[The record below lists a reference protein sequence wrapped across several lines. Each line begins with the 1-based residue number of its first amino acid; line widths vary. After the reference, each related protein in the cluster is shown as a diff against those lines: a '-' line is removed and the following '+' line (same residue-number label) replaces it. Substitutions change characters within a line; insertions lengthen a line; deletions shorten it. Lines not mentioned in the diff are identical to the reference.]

1 MATLPPEDSR
11 QYSEPQLNEGLPSS
25 DEMSQILKTA
35 RPPRSVMHSIALGSS
50 AVYAGAIAAM
60 ALGFVSKAIV
70 ARILAPTE
78 LGILVTGQTVFVMT
92 QATGQCGLADAVVRF
107 VGLYARTEPGKA
119 KAVVLRSLRIA
130 ASSTTLLGLALV
142 AGAVALTPSF
152 PQNRNLL
159 RVIAMFGCAL
169 PFATTGDLLAAAFQ
183 GLGRFWVKVLLVDW
197 GRAVCLIGGALLLLV
212 AGRGSLLGITVVTA
226 AGLIISAA
234 GMTIWFLR
242 DGYWKVA
249 AAPVEM
255 RNVLAY
261 GFPLFLSLIA
271 TWPGSSVVTLMLAST
286 TSTQAVA
293 YFSLASTVGNLVY
306 LPTGAIEAAA
316 TPAWAGRIA
325 EGSLPE
331 LRAEYEFTTR
341 WCLLIGLFVLS
352 VFVLRAT
359 EIVRIIYGARY
370 AEAAPILQI
379 VAAIFTCN
387 AATGPNEGVLRSFG
401 HTREIFLGRLIGG
414 IVSLFCAIVFVPRF
428 GIYGAVIA
436 LGTAAMAGISFL
448 SIALF
453 RIEHIHPFTWRYA
466 KTVAAALAST
476 VLVSRIV
483 PNSGNDFI
491 SVISIACAFAVVY
504 VICLLLL
511 GSFSER
517 DKRMLMRFRRWVAG
531 GEMWHSTI

>member
-1 MATLPPEDSR
+1 MKHGIYGLTADSR
-11 QYSEPQLNEGLPSS
+11 DREALVPSV
-25 DEMSQILKTA
+25 DEMSQTVKTE

-50 AVYAGAIAAM
+50 AIYLGAIATM
-60 ALGFVSKAIV
+60 ALGFFSKAVV

-78 LGILVTGQTVFVMT
+78 LGILITGQTVFVMT
-92 QATGQCGLADAVVRF
+92 QGAGQFGLADAVVRF
-107 VGLYARTEPGKA
+107 VGLYARKQPGKA

-130 ASSTTLLGLALV
+130 VSSTTLLGLALA
-142 AGAVALTPSF
+142 AGALALIPAF

-159 RVIAMFGCAL
+159 RVIAIFGFAL
-169 PFATTGDLLAAAFQ
+169 PFATSGDLLAAAFQ

-197 GRAVCLIGGALLLLV
+197 GRAACLIGGALLLLV
-212 AGRGSLLGITVVTA
+212 GGRGSLLGISAVTA
-226 AGLIISAA
+226 AGLIVSAA
-234 GMTIWFLR
+234 GMIIWFLR
-242 DGYWKVA
+242 DRYWTVT

-261 GFPLFLSLIA
+261 GVPLFLSLIA
-271 TWPGSSVVTLMLAST
+271 TWPGSYVVTLMLASKA
-286 TSTQAVA
+286 SAQAVA
-293 YFSLASTVGNLVY
+293 YFSIASTVGNLVY
-306 LPTGAIEAAA
+306 LPTSAIEAAA

-341 WCLLIGLFVLS
+341 WCLLPGLFVLS
-352 VFVLRAT
+352 VLVLRAT

-370 AEAAPILQI
+370 VEAAPILQI
-379 VAAIFTCN
+379 VAAIFTFN
-387 AATGPNEGVLRSFG
+387 VATGPTEGLLRSFG

-414 IVSLFCAIVFVPRF
+414 IVSLFCAILFVPRF

-436 LGTAAMAGISFL
+436 LGAAALAGISFL
-448 SIALF
+448 SVALF
-453 RIEHIHPFTWRYA
+453 GVERIHPFTWRYA
-466 KTVAAALAST
+466 KTVAAALASA

-491 SVISIACAFAVVY
+491 SVISIACAFAAVY
-504 VICLLLL
+504 VICLFLL
-511 GSFSER
+511 GSFTER

-531 GEMWHSTI
+531 GEMWHSPI

>member
-1 MATLPPEDSR
+1 
-11 QYSEPQLNEGLPSS
+11 
-25 DEMSQILKTA
+25 MSQTLKTA

-50 AVYAGAIAAM
+50 AVYMGAIATM
-60 ALGFVSKAIV
+60 ALGFFSKAVV

-92 QATGQCGLADAVVRF
+92 QSAGQFGLADAVVRF
-107 VGLYARTEPGKA
+107 VGLHARTQPGKA

-130 ASSTTLLGLALV
+130 ASSTTLLGLALG
-142 AGAVALTPSF
+142 AGALALISSF
-152 PQNRNLL
+152 PQNGNLL
-159 RVIAMFGCAL
+159 RVIAIFGFAL
-169 PFATTGDLLAAAFQ
+169 PFATAGDLLAAGFQ
-183 GLGRFWVKVLLVDW
+183 GFGRFWVKVLLVDW
-197 GRAVCLIGGALLLLV
+197 GRAICLIGGALLLMV

-226 AGLIISAA
+226 AGLIVSAA
-234 GMTIWFLR
+234 GMIIWFLR
-242 DGYWKVA
+242 DRYWRVT
-249 AAPVEM
+249 AAPVDM

-261 GFPLFLSLIA
+261 GVPLFLSLIA
-271 TWPGSSVVTLMLAST
+271 TWPGSYVVTLMLAGKA
-286 TSTQAVA
+286 STQAVA

-306 LPTGAIEAAA
+306 LPTSAIEAAA

-341 WCLLIGLFVLS
+341 WCLLLGLFVLS
-352 VFVLRAT
+352 VLVLRAT

-370 AEAAPILQI
+370 IEAAPILQI
-379 VAAIFTCN
+379 VAAIFTFN
-387 AATGPNEGVLRSFG
+387 VATGPTEGLLRSFG

-436 LGTAAMAGISFL
+436 LGAANVAGISFL

-453 RIEHIHPFTWRYA
+453 RVERIHPFTWRYA
-466 KTVAAALAST
+466 KTVAAALASI

-491 SVISIACAFAVVY
+491 SVVSIACSFAVVY
-504 VICLLLL
+504 VIWLFLL
-511 GSFSER
+511 GSFTER
-517 DKRMLMRFRRWVAG
+517 DKRMFMRFRRWVAG
-531 GEMWHSTI
+531 GEMWHSSI